1 MDAVLV
7 CCGEKTAEHESKAVS
22 LQTTPPYGHNLCI
35 VTERIQ
41 QQIQGTEVNILQMM
55 SGLTL
60 AQEQGHS
67 EGTQSRA
74 TNLLY
79 RMESS

>member
-7 CCGEKTAEHESKAVS
+7 CCGEKNAVS
-22 LQTTPPYGHNLCI
+22 LQTTPPYGHNLCV

-41 QQIQGTEVNILQMM
+41 QQIQGAEVSILQMM

-60 AQEQGHS
+60 TEERGHS
-67 EGTQSRA
+67 GGTQSRA

-79 RMESS
+79 RMESC